1 MCKKWIWLTV
11 WSVAGPLAVNLPCG
25 QAGEPNAPA
34 CVQATAPSPADGAV
48 DVLRDGTV
56 LKWTGS
62 GADEY
67 DVYLGTSSAAVAQ
80 ADQAATGLTAVR
92 IGQKTATLDPG
103 RLELGRTY
111 FWRVD
116 QVKVGKDD
124 PNAVQICPGAV
135 WSFSVE
141 PVALAVTNIKATTSC
156 SIYDNMGPEKTIDG
170 SGLVGDLHSASMEDM
185 WLSCAPAAVF
195 QDPND
200 PNGPLMT
207 PEVWIQ
213 YEFDNEYK
221 LSEMWVWNWN
231 SAADKYFG
239 LGAKEVTILYSGNGT
254 DWTPLG
260 EAQFARA
267 PGQVNYAP
275 NTIVNLNVVAKYV
288 KIVMKSSYRG
298 LNEYGLS
305 EVRFYSIPVRAT
317 QPSPAPGTKGVPL
330 NPVLSWRAGREA
342 ASHKVYLGTDKQAV
356 SKGTAKV
363 YTLTT
368 NTLALP
374 AFALDLGKTYYWKV
388 AEVNEGQNP
397 AVFDSGIWDFRTVEY
412 LVVDDFESY
421 TSSVGSGWK
430 DALHASLALEK
441 SVVHGGKQSLTI
453 SYDNTAVV
461 PTWIQVTCVNKV
473 HKNWSSG
480 AARKLVL
487 FMRGDAEV
495 PTRPRV
501 NLLNLSYDGPGQG
514 PWWGCWTIDLG
525 TSYNDTGTFL
535 LTFVIPPSSKG
546 KVYIDDV
553 RLYPSVPLPSIVD
566 QVVKLNGS
574 GATKGQFDTL
584 AALALADAALLGT
597 LSGDQA
603 YTLMAPTDAAF
614 TAAGINEKTD
624 KAVLADILR
633 YHVSPGVVGIDNVGQ
648 VQTLEGSFLVQDA
661 NVVTDDIGG
670 QAVIAGSTDA
680 ANGRILTVNAVLM
693 PFQNV
698 KLIDLLKSMN
708 KAGDF
713 AGQFDTLLAGITAA
727 KPAVRD
733 TLGKRHCT
741 LFAPTDEAFAVFG
754 IDPNTVGLLQPSA
767 LSDLLLYHVVS
778 GRLMGD
784 AVLAAGEIKTA
795 QGAVLTQQEGTL
807 TDLAGGTVKII
818 GMDAEA
824 SNGVIHVVDGVAV
837 PYLTVTQL
845 FDIASVITSLNAGGD
860 LAGQFGLLI
869 AAVEAADPSVLV
881 AVATQGPYT
890 IFAPTNSAFTALGWD
905 AAKIGS
911 LDKTYLTDVL
921 KYHIVSGALKKSA
934 IQTAGQLKTL
944 QGGALAADPNTAE
957 LTDLLGGKAKITIPN
972 IVASNGVI
980 QVVDAVLLPA
990 AEPKP
995 AVVEP
1000 NTPAPV
1006 KP

>member
-1 MCKKWIWLTV
+1 
-11 WSVAGPLAVNLPCG
+11 
-25 QAGEPNAPA
+25 
-34 CVQATAPSPADGAV
+34 
-48 DVLRDGTV
+48 VLRDGTV

-67 DVYLGTSSAAVAQ
+67 DVYLGTSSEAVAQ
-80 ADQAATGLTAVR
+80 ADEAATGLTAVSL
-92 IGQKTATLDPG
+92 GQKAATLDPG
-103 RLELGRTY
+103 RLELGQTY

-116 QVKVGKDD
+116 QVKIGKDD
-124 PNAVQICPGAV
+124 PNAVEICPGDV
-135 WSFSVE
+135 WSFTVE
-141 PVALAVTNIKATTSC
+141 PVALAVTNIKATASC

-170 SGLVGDLHSASMEDM
+170 SGLAGDLHSASMEDM
-185 WLSCAPAAVF
+185 WLSCAPVAAA

-200 PNGPLMT
+200 PNSPLVT

-213 YEFDNEYK
+213 YEFDQEYK
-221 LSEMWVWNWN
+221 LAEMWVWNWN

-239 LGAKEVTILYSGNGT
+239 LGAKDVTILYSGNGT

-260 EAQFARA
+260 DLQFARA
-267 PGQVNYAP
+267 PGEPDYAP
-275 NTIVNLNVVAKYV
+275 NTIVNLGVVARYV

-305 EVRFYSIPVRAT
+305 EVRFSYVPVRAT

-342 ASHKVYLGTDKQAV
+342 ASHQVYLGTDKQAV
-356 SKGTAKV
+356 IKGTAKV

-388 AEVNEGQNP
+388 AEVNEAESP
-397 AVFDSGIWDFRTVEY
+397 TTFDSAIWDFRTVEY
-412 LVVDDFESY
+412 LAVDDFESY
-421 TSSVGSGWK
+421 SSSVSSGWK
-430 DALHASLALEK
+430 DVLHASLAVEK
-441 SVVHGGKQSLTI
+441 SVVHGGKQALAI
-453 SYDNTAVV
+453 SYDNTAPV

-501 NLLNLSYDGPGQG
+501 NLLNLSYNGPGQG
-514 PWWGCWTIDLG
+514 PWWGCWSTDLG
-525 TSYNDTGTFL
+525 TSYTNVGSFL
-535 LTFVIPPSSKG
+535 LTFVVPPGSKG

-553 RLYPSVPLPSIVD
+553 RLYPSVPLPGIVD
-566 QVVKLNGS
+566 QVVKLNSS
-574 GATKGQFDTL
+574 GAAKGQFDTL
-584 AALALADAALLGT
+584 AALARADTALLST
-597 LSGDQA
+597 LSGDPA
-603 YTLMAPTDAAF
+603 YTLLAPTDAAF

-633 YHVSPGVVGIDNVGQ
+633 YHIAPGVVGADHVGK
-648 VQTLEGSFLVQDA
+648 VPTLEGGFLVQDA

-670 QAVIAGSTDA
+670 QAVITASTDA
-680 ANGRILTVNAVLM
+680 GNGRILTVNAVLM

-698 KLIDLLKSMN
+698 KLVDLLKSLN
-708 KAGDF
+708 QAGDF
-713 AGQFDTLLAGITAA
+713 AGRFDTLLAGIAAA

-733 TLGKRHCT
+733 TLGKRHST
-741 LFAPTDEAFAVFG
+741 LFAPTDEAFAAFG
-754 IDPNTVGLLQPSA
+754 IDPNTIGLLYPAA
-767 LSDLLLYHVVS
+767 LNDLLLYHVVS

-784 AVLAAGEIKTA
+784 AVLAAGEIKTV
-795 QGAVLTQQEGTL
+795 QGAVLLQQDGTL
-807 TDLAGGTVKII
+807 TDRAGGTVKII

-824 SNGVIHVVDGVAV
+824 SNGVIHVLDGVAV
-837 PYLTVTQL
+837 PYPTVTQL
-845 FDIASVITSLNAGGD
+845 FDIASVINSLNAGGS

-881 AVATQGPYT
+881 AVATKGPYT
-890 IFAPTNSAFTALGWD
+890 VFAPTNSAFTALGWD

-911 LDKTYLTDVL
+911 MDKTYLTDVL

-934 IQTAGQLKTL
+934 IQTAGSLTTL
-944 QGGALAADPNTAE
+944 QGGALAADPNTAA
-957 LTDLLGGKAKITIPN
+957 LTDLLGGQAAITVPDIM
-972 IVASNGVI
+972 ASNGVV

-1006 KP
+1006 QP